1 MASIASWVAIG
12 GGIGLVAA
20 TASSVA
26 FPAGRLGTTLA
37 GAAGAFLGNGFF
49 TLIADRH
56 LSHVDPLSLVIAA
69 TMAVIVL
76 AAVRSAQFA
85 EPRPQ

>member
-1 MASIASWVAIG
+1 MAAIASWVAIG

-20 TASSVA
+20 ATSSA
-26 FPAGRLGTTLA
+26 TFPAGRPGAALA
-37 GAAGAFLGNGFF
+37 GAAGAFLGGGSY

-56 LSHVDPLSLVIAA
+56 LSRVDPVSLVIAA
-69 TMAVIVL
+69 ALAAILL

-85 EPRPQ
+85 EPRAQ